1 VFCLGDRAEG
11 AVRGLCR
18 GQATSECARLRRPLA
33 LLGSDTRRSRLGRRH
48 RRSLRP
54 YPHMRIPG
62 VNWRFSHR
70 ASPCRLWILARASR
84 NSGVDA
90 ASPHIR
96 SPLVGGCTTIPHAR
110 VGSEGWDQSYQR
122 RISASQSRG
131 SPTGSDEAG
140 RASRS
145 LRSCCSGGLQRRPF
159 RYFAMSGEA
168 PKRNKKLA
176 GQRHDR
182 DAPETTAISSDTFLE
197 PLAQRR
203 SGLMSK
209 P

>member
-1 VFCLGDRAEG
+1 LIDVLPE
-11 AVRGLCR
+11 
-18 GQATSECARLRRPLA
+18 P
-33 LLGSDTRRSRLGRRH
+33 
-48 RRSLRP
+48 
-54 YPHMRIPG
+54 
-62 VNWRFSHR
+62 
-70 ASPCRLWILARASR
+70 SR
-84 NSGVDA
+84 NSGLVA

-96 SPLVGGCTTIPHAR
+96 SPLVAAPQFPMLG